1 MKIVFS
7 KVREDAK
14 IPSKRVEDA
23 GYDIYA
29 CFDEDY
35 IVIEPSQSIF
45 VPTGIA
51 SAFPNNYVALLRE
64 RGSTGSKQMALRCG
78 VIDAGFRGEWKVA
91 INNTSEQQIVIVK
104 AKFVEEN
111 PSHFENMKEYC
122 TVYPY
127 EKAIAQFIFTNAF
140 HAEIIEIPHEK
151 LEQIKSER
159 GTGMLGSSGA

>member
-1 MKIVFS
+1 MKIKFA

-14 IPSKRVEDA
+14 IPSKREEDA

-35 IVIEPSQSIF
+35 IVLEPHSCVF

-51 SAFPNNYVALLRE
+51 TAFDNDYVALLRE

-91 INNTSEQQIVIVK
+91 INNTSQTPIVI
-104 AKFVEEN
+104 AKEGADLSIRHTMIHPVI
-111 PSHFENMKEYC
+111 
-122 TVYPY
+122 VYPY
-127 EKAIAQFIFTNAF
+127 EKAIAQFILTDAY
-140 HAEIIEIPHEK
+140 HAETEEVSYDDLK
-151 LEQIKSER
+151 EIKSER
-159 GTGMLGSSGA
+159 GSGMLGSSGA